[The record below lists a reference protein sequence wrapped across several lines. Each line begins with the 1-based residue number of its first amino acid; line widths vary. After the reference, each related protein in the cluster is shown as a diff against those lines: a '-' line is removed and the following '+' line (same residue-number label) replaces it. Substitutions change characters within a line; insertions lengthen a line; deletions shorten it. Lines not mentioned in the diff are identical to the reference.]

1 MTEIKLDPKQLL
13 GFKIVANSESV
24 AMLHSPKIGAKT
36 EVTDADALTN
46 DRSALAASTNMAALR
61 AKVGVKTT

>member
-1 MTEIKLDPKQLL
+1 
-13 GFKIVANSESV
+13 
-24 AMLHSPKIGAKT
+24 MLHSPKIGAKT

-61 AKVGVKTT
+61 AKVGAKTT